1 TNQVKDTKIN
11 RLVHDYELFTMLKNG
26 NISSMYACFNDII
39 NSLKGLGKVYT
50 NHELVSKILRCLP
63 KTWEPKV
70 TAIEEAKDLSTL
82 PLEDLLGSLMTHELM
97 NDQAK
102 NEPKKKT
109 IALKASKDEDSD
121 EDKDEMAL
129 LTKRIRRILLDKK
142 NLSKKQLKKF
152 QSKGDSSKSYPKL
165 KKKKDKK
172 KAMIATWS
180 DSDDS
185 SSDEDENEEIANIDF
200 MAMEDNNEVCS
211 TSLSD
216 NDLQNEYNELI
227 DVLD

>member
-1 TNQVKDTKIN
+1 VTYEGTNQVKDTKN
-11 RLVHDYELFTMLKNG
+11 RLVHDHELFTMLENE
-26 NISSMYACFNDII
+26 NISSMYARFNDII
-39 NSLKGLGKVYT
+39 NAFKGLGKVYT

-63 KTWEPKV
+63 KSWEPKF

-82 PLEDLLGSLMTHELM
+82 PLEDILGSLMTHELRM
-97 NDQAK
+97 SDQAK

-109 IALKASKDEDSD
+109 IVLKASKDEESD

-142 NLSKKQLKKF
+142 NFSKKQLKKP
-152 QSKGDSSKSYPKL
+152 DCPKL
-165 KKKKDKK
+165 KKRKDKK

-185 SSDEDENEEIANIDF
+185 SSDEDENEEIANIAF
-200 MAMEDNNEVCS
+200 MAMEDDNEVCS
-211 TSLSD
+211 TSLSY
-216 NDLQNEYNELI
+216 NDL
-227 DVLD
+227 